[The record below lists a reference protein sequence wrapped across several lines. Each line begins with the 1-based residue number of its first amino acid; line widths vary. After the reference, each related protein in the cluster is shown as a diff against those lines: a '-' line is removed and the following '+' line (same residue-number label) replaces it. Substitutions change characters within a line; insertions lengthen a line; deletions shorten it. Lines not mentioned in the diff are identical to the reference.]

1 MELIKIAWRN
11 VWRNKTRSMVVILA
25 VTFGMLGGGFST
37 AVMLGAVDS
46 RVDKAINNESAHFQ
60 VHHDGYLENPE
71 PGLFMSDIQPL
82 IDNISHKDF
91 VSGVSNRL
99 LVNAMIQSPHNTSG
113 ATVNGII
120 PAQEKQVSS
129 LHENLVEGTYF
140 DADKKNQ
147 VVISKS
153 TAEKLKLNV
162 RSKMVLTFQ
171 DKEGNLTGGAFRVAG
186 IFKTSN
192 KAFDE
197 MNVFVLRKDMES
209 LTGFAESESHEIA
222 VLFKDNDDLKERTAE
237 LKATT
242 PDNLDAKNWKELNPE
257 LGMMSMMTE
266 KYLSYLVAIILFAL
280 AFGIINTMLMAIL
293 ERKKEL
299 AMLKAIGVNEGKIRI
314 MIVWETLFL
323 TAIGSV
329 AGLILNHGLV
339 AWLGKTGINLAA
351 FSEGMESFG
360 FSSVIYP
367 AINGTFYL
375 QIVALVVITAL
386 VASIFPIIRA
396 SKLKPAEILSSNY

>member
-11 VWRNKTRSMVVILA
+11 IWRNKTRSMVVILA

-60 VHHDGYLENPE
+60 VHQDGYLENPE
-71 PGLFMSDIQPL
+71 PGLYMENVQQL
-82 IDNISHKDF
+82 ISQIKGKDF
-91 VSGVSNRL
+91 VAGVSNRL
-99 LVNAMIQSPHNTSG
+99 LVNAMVQSPHNTSG

-120 PAQEKQVSS
+120 PEQEKQVSNLS
-129 LHENLVEGTYF
+129 ENLVEGTYF
-140 DADKKNQ
+140 KADKKNQ
-147 VVISKS
+147 IVVSKS

-171 DKEGNLTGGAFRVAG
+171 DKQGNLTGGAFRVAG

-197 MNVFVLRKDMES
+197 MNVFVLRKDIES
-209 LTGFAESESHEIA
+209 LTGFSEHASHEIA
-222 VLFKDNDDLKERTAE
+222 VLFNDNDDLKERTAE
-237 LKATT
+237 LVKIT
-242 PDNLDAKNWKELNPE
+242 PDNLDARNWKELNPE

-293 ERKKEL
+293 ERKQEL
-299 AMLKAIGVNEGKIRI
+299 AMLKAIGMNEGKIRI
-314 MIVWETLFL
+314 MIIWETLFL
-323 TAIGSV
+323 TAIGSLT
-329 AGLILNHGLV
+329 GLLLNQALV

-360 FSSVIYP
+360 FGSVIYP
-367 AINGTFYL
+367 SINGMFYF
-375 QIVALVVITAL
+375 QIVALVIITAL
-386 VASIFPIIRA
+386 IASIFPIIRA
-396 SKLKPAEILSSNY
+396 SKMKPAEILSSN

>member
-11 VWRNKTRSMVVILA
+11 IWRSKTRSMVVILA

-60 VHHDGYLENPE
+60 VHQDGYLENPE
-71 PGLFMSDIQPL
+71 PGIIMSDVQPL
-82 IDNISHKDF
+82 IRKIKQKEY
-91 VSGVSNRL
+91 VSGLSNRL
-99 LVNAMIQSPHNTSG
+99 LVNAMMQSPHNTSG
-113 ATVNGII
+113 GTVNGIN

-129 LHENLVEGTYF
+129 IHESLVEGTYF
-140 DADKKNQ
+140 NADKKNQ
-147 VVISKS
+147 IVISKP

-171 DKEGNLTGGAFRVAG
+171 DKDGNLTGGAFRVAG

-192 KAFDE
+192 PGFDE
-197 MNVFVLRKDMES
+197 MNVFVLRKDLES
-209 LTGFAESESHEIA
+209 LTGFSEAESHELA
-222 VLFKDNDDLKERTAE
+222 VLFEDNDDLKERSAE
-237 LKATT
+237 LKEIT
-242 PDNLDAKNWKELNPE
+242 PERLDARNWKELNPE

-299 AMLKAIGVNEGKIRI
+299 AMLKAIGMNEGKIRI

-323 TAIGSV
+323 TAIGSIT
-329 AGLILNHGLV
+329 GLLLNQVLV
-339 AWLGKTGINLAA
+339 AWLGKAGINLAA
-351 FSEGMESFG
+351 FSEGMEAYGFG
-360 FSSVIYP
+360 SVIYP
-367 AINGTFYL
+367 SINGMFYF
-375 QIVALVVITAL
+375 QIVALVIITAL

-396 SKLKPAEILSSNY
+396 SKMKPAEILSSN

>member
-11 VWRNKTRSMVVILA
+11 IWRSKTRSMVVILA

-37 AVMLGAVDS
+37 AVMLGAVDR

-60 VHHDGYLENPE
+60 VHQDGYLENPE
-71 PGLFMSDIQPL
+71 PGLFMTDVQAMINEFKQ
-82 IDNISHKDF
+82 KDF

-99 LVNAMIQSPHNTSG
+99 LVNAMMQSPHNTSG
-113 ATVNGII
+113 ATVNGIN

-140 DADKKNQ
+140 EADKNNQ

-186 IFKTSN
+186 IFNTSN

-197 MNVFVLRKDMES
+197 MNVFVLRKDLES
-209 LTGFAESESHEIA
+209 LTGFSENQTHEIA
-222 VLFKDNDDLKERTAE
+222 VLFEDNDDLKERTAG
-237 LKATT
+237 LKDIT
-242 PDNLDAKNWKELNPE
+242 PERLDARNWKELNPE

-299 AMLKAIGVNEGKIRI
+299 AMLKAIGMNEGKIRI

-323 TAIGSV
+323 TAIGSL
-329 AGLILNHGLV
+329 AGLAINQALV
-339 AWLGKTGINLAA
+339 MWLGKAGINLAA

-360 FSSVIYP
+360 FGSVIYP
-367 AINGTFYL
+367 SINGTFYL
-375 QIVALVVITAL
+375 QIVALVILTAL

-396 SKLKPAEILSSNY
+396 SKMKPAEILSSN